1 MVKVFTIVN
10 LTTTIRTTTSGT
22 ITGTMT
28 KYVATFYVFHTKDLQ
43 LTPSSNHVQNKK
55 KKKKN
60 RSNKDKCE

>member
-22 ITGTMT
+22 ITGTTMT

-55 KKKKN
+55 KKKN
-60 RSNKDKCE
+60 RNNKDKCE